1 MNNVDD
7 NVLSQILIIVLG
19 VLVFCLI
26 VLSGVLA
33 ILKVREVKNKQ
44 DNKKMKTINKENNKK
59 KSTSNKLEY
68 NRQSIFDFMEFDTV
82 EDNMILQK
90 DGKRYIMVV
99 ECQGV
104 NYDLM
109 SEMEKV
115 SVEEG
120 FQQFL
125 NTLRHPIQIYIQ
137 TRTINL
143 EDSVNTYKEKV
154 KAVENKYNQMVY
166 KYNRMLEADTYSR
179 QELDKY
185 YFEITKQK
193 NLYEYGKDIV
203 ANTEKMSLNKNVLN
217 RKYYIV
223 IPYYSE
229 ELGEQKYTKEEI
241 RNIAFSEL
249 YTKSQS
255 IIRTLSACSVSGKIL
270 SSNELVELLYM
281 AYNRDD
287 AETYGLD
294 KAIKASYD
302 SLYSTS
308 YDIFEKKMKVLDK
321 NINDR
326 AIDLAN
332 TTIEKVKSKAQIEAE
347 KKEGNMEELIRNLA
361 QVILQENKEY
371 VGIEIANQA
380 IKEIKEEGDK
390 KDEEVKKTTKG
401 RKKQSVK

>member
-1 MNNVDD
+1 MNNVDE

-19 VLVFCLI
+19 VLVFCLV
-26 VLSGVLA
+26 VLSAVLA
-33 ILKVREVKNKQ
+33 ILKIRDVKRKQ
-44 DNKKMKTINKENNKK
+44 DNTKIKTINKENNKE
-59 KSTSNKLEY
+59 KSTSNKSEY
-68 NRQSIFDFMEFDTV
+68 NKQSIFDFMDFDTV
-82 EDNMILQK
+82 EDNMIVQK

-109 SEMEKV
+109 SEMEKI

-143 EDSVNTYKEKV
+143 ENSVNTYKEKV
-154 KAVENKYNQMVY
+154 KVVENKYNQMLY
-166 KYNRMLEADTYSR
+166 QYNRMIEAQTYSK

-229 ELGEQKYTKEEI
+229 ELGEQKYAKEEI

-255 IIRTLSACSVSGKIL
+255 IIRTLSACSITGKIL

-281 AYNRDD
+281 SYNRDD
-287 AETYGLD
+287 AEIYGLD

-308 YDIFEKKMKVLDK
+308 YDVFEKKIKVLDK
-321 NINDR
+321 TIHDR
-326 AIDLAN
+326 AIDLTN
-332 TTIEKVKSKAQIEAE
+332 STIEKVKSKAQLEAE
-347 KKEGNMEELIRNLA
+347 KKEGNMDELIRNLA

-371 VGIEIANQA
+371 VGIDISNKA
-380 IKEIKEEGDK
+380 IEEIKKEGDK
-390 KDEEVKKTTKG
+390 KHEEIKKSTKG

>member
-1 MNNVDD
+1 MENNAITTLLTV
-7 NVLSQILIIVLG
+7 VLAFMLILLVVLIIVY
-19 VLVFCLI
+19 F
-26 VLSGVLA
+26 
-33 ILKVREVKNKQ
+33 ILRSKA
-44 DNKKMKTINKENNKK
+44 NKKEKGIKNDKPENITSETQVKPKT
-59 KSTSNKLEY
+59 SSNEY
-68 NRQSIFDFMEFDTV
+68 NKQSIFDFMEFDDII
-82 EDNMILQK
+82 DNMIEQK
-90 DGKRYIMVV
+90 NGRRYVMVI

-109 SEMEKV
+109 SSMEKV
-115 SVEEG
+115 GVEEG

-229 ELGEQKYTKEEI
+229 ELGEEKYTKEEI

-255 IIRTLSACSVSGKIL
+255 IIRTLSACSVAGKIL

-332 TTIEKVKSKAQIEAE
+332 TTIEKVKSKVQIEAE
-347 KKEGNMEELIRNLA
+347 KKEGNMDELIRNLA